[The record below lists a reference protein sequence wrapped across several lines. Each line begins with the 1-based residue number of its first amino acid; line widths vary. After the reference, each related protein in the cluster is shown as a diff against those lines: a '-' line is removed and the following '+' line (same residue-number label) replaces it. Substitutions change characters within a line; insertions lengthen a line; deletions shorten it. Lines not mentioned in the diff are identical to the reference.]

1 MSQIRTL
8 AALGVALTLGG
19 VVAAGITVPQPGRAA
34 SQPDTVTAAAAQSVS
49 TGTLGRHVRPGGAV
63 TREQII
69 KRAQSWVKQEV
80 PYSQTAW
87 WPDKATGGP
96 YRQDCS
102 GFVSMAW
109 QLPTSDT
116 TLTLPR
122 RAHPIAVKD
131 LKPGDILNSSGHV
144 ILFGAWTDQ
153 AKGTFTFYQAS
164 RSGYPANKSTGSI
177 HAARLAG
184 HPTHR
189 YTALRYKNVTESAPA
204 ATKPSRQA
212 PPAAT
217 PSRKPPRTAPVPA
230 PQDPKTPTTTGPT
243 AKPTPAPARGNR
255 ARALRLSTIVTAQN
269 ILYAR
274 SADGSGVYQW
284 TGRGTAWAKVGGPAR
299 HLYGGGAG
307 LFATNPHT
315 GNIYRYDP
323 AHHTWTGIG
332 GPGKSFVMD
341 ATRLYGLS
349 PDGSGIYQWTGKPG
363 QWTKIWDHTRNVYG
377 GPAGLFATNPG
388 NGNIYRYHS
397 ATRSW
402 SLTGGP
408 GKTFATDGRHLYG
421 LSPDGSGVYQ
431 WTGRGT
437 AWVKVGGPARHLYGG
452 GAGLFATN
460 PHTGNIYRYD
470 PNARGWS
477 LTGGPGKT
485 FATDGK
491 HLYGLSPDGS
501 GVYRW
506 TGSGTTWTGIG
517 APTPRQP

>member
-19 VVAAGITVPQPGRAA
+19 VVAAGITAPQPGPVGVK
-34 SQPDTVTAAAAQSVS
+34 PDTVTNAAAQPLS
-49 TGTLGRHVRPGGAV
+49 TGTLGRHARPGGAV

-69 KRAQSWVKQEV
+69 NRAQSWVKQKV

-131 LKPGDILNSSGHV
+131 LKPGDILNSRGHV
-144 ILFGAWTDQ
+144 ILFGAWNNQ

-164 RSGYPANKSTGSI
+164 RPGHPAGKSTGSI

-184 HPTHR
+184 HPTHH
-189 YTALRYKNVTESAPA
+189 YTALRYKNLTETAPV
-204 ATKPSRQA
+204 
-212 PPAAT
+212 AT
-217 PSRKPPRTAPVPA
+217 PSRKPPRRAPA
-230 PQDPKTPTTTGPT
+230 PT
-243 AKPTPAPARGNR
+243 TPAPKTTTAPAAKQTRAPAPSDR
-255 ARALRLSTIVTAQN
+255 ARTLRLSTIVTAQN
-269 ILYAR
+269 TLYAR

-284 TGRGTAWAKVGGPAR
+284 TGRGTVWVKVGGPAR

-323 AHHTWTGIG
+323 TRRTWTGIG

-341 ATRLYGLS
+341 TTRLYGLS

-377 GPAGLFATNPG
+377 GPAGLFATNPS
-388 NGNIYRYHS
+388 NGNIYRYHP

-408 GKTFATDGRHLYG
+408 GRTFATDGKHLYG

-431 WTGRGT
+431 WTGHGT
-437 AWVKVGGPARHLYGG
+437 EWVKVGGPARHLYGG

-460 PHTGNIYRYD
+460 PHTGNIYRYES
-470 PNARGWS
+470 NSRRWS
-477 LTGGPGKT
+477 LTGGPGRT
-485 FATDGK
+485 FAADGK

-501 GVYRW
+501 GVYKW
-506 TGSGTTWTGIG
+506 TGRGTLWAGIG
-517 APTPRQP
+517 GPTPRHH